1 MLGYSVMIS
10 WIWRIAMSGV
20 TLAWMGLIFYLSSLS
35 QAEAS
40 RPLETPAIAWLGM
53 LRSYAAHVV
62 LYGILASLVQA
73 SLWGWKPDYRLR
85 WTLAAAAFAGLY
97 GISDEYH
104 QSLVFGRSGS
114 VVDVVVNVLGAI
126 TAASSLWLGV
136 TWWRGHAGRA
146 IERRNV
152 TGPTAP

>member
-1 MLGYSVMIS
+1 
-10 WIWRIAMSGV
+10 MSGV

-35 QAEAS
+35 QAEVS

-85 WTLAAAAFAGLY
+85 WTLAAAALEAYTEYQTSTIKALSSDGL
-97 GISDEYH
+97 
-104 QSLVFGRSGS
+104 VRSS
-114 VVDVVVNVLGAI
+114 M
-126 TAASSLWLGV
+126 SW
-136 TWWRGHAGRA
+136 
-146 IERRNV
+146 
-152 TGPTAP
+152 

>member
-1 MLGYSVMIS
+1 MNG
-10 WIWRIAMSGV
+10 A
-20 TLAWMGLIFYLSSLS
+20 TLAWMGLLFYLSSLS
-35 QAEAS
+35 QAELS
-40 RPLETPAIAWLGM
+40 RRLETSAIAWLGM

-85 WTLAAAAFAGLY
+85 WTLAAAAFASLY

-114 VVDVVVNVLGAI
+114 VVDVVVNVLGVI
-126 TAASSLWLGV
+126 TAASGLWLGI
-136 TWWRGHAGRA
+136 TWWRAMQGELSREG
-146 IERRNV
+146 
-152 TGPTAP
+152 T

>member
-1 MLGYSVMIS
+1 
-10 WIWRIAMSGV
+10 
-20 TLAWMGLIFYLSSLS
+20 
-35 QAEAS
+35 
-40 RPLETPAIAWLGM
+40 M

-114 VVDVVVNVLGAI
+114 VVDVVVNVLGVI
-126 TAASSLWLGV
+126 TAASGLWLGI

>member
-1 MLGYSVMIS
+1 MLGYSVLIS
-10 WIWRIAMSGV
+10 WIWRIAMSGA

-114 VVDVVVNVLGAI
+114 IVDIVVNVLGAI